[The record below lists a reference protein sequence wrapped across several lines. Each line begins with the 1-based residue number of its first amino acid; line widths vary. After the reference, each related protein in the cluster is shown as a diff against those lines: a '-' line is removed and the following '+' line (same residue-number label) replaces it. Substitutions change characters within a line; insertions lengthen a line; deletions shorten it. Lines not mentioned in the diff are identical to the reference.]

1 MNTTEAFWIVFA
13 IIIFGILI
21 GTVIYQDVQLT
32 KLSKLKTNKK
42 ENENKREKE

>member
-32 KLSKLKTNKK
+32 KLSKLKTDKK
-42 ENENKREKE
+42 EKEVKTE